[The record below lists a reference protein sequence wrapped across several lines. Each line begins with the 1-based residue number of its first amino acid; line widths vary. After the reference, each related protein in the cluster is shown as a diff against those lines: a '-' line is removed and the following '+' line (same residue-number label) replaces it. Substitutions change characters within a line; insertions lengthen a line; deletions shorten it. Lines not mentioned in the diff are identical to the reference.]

1 MPCNVYFRSLVP
13 LYVFWIPYITFCW
26 IIVKGMLLHSFPC
39 LLEWFSMGTW
49 LRGHRIHYVLGE
61 RYCKTRYS
69 KGPLPLWICQIWS
82 FKSWELG
89 TEARDSNIYSMWPTF
104 YGSVQVTVHVFSSNL
119 KVLTLLAM
127 ANLKRFHV
135 TLTLP
140 LSLNEVARIINYMSI
155 CQCKVSSQF
164 CVFVIVLWLFS
175 GNVNKRFCTL
185 LHN

>member
-1 MPCNVYFRSLVP
+1 
-13 LYVFWIPYITFCW
+13 
-26 IIVKGMLLHSFPC
+26 
-39 LLEWFSMGTW
+39 MGTW

-69 KGPLPLWICQIWS
+69 KGPLPLWICQICS
-82 FKSWELG
+82 FRLWELG
-89 TEARDSNIYSMWPTF
+89 SEARDPNIYSMWPTF